1 HQRTATMEKAGLILS
16 GASFA
21 ESDGTL
27 INQEG
32 RAQRF
37 FQVYDPAYYDHQV
50 VMLESWRWLHSLHS
64 AIQSRRV
71 DWTQLDHVIDAVA
84 LALPQLKG
92 IKEAAPD
99 ASFRIRG
106 QKLARSPHRSSG
118 RTAAR
123 ANISVHEPRQP
134 QDVDTMFSFSMEG
147 NNQPSAPRS
156 DIPFAWAPGWN
167 SPQAWNKFQDEVGGK
182 LRNGDPGVRLFE
194 ASAGQ
199 LSWFDRV
206 PTAFARNGGWRVAP
220 YYNLFG
226 SEEMSQR
233 APVMQ
238 QRMPQPAIVINPAD
252 AATLGVNAGA
262 ALELNCAGETLRL
275 PVRFSDALQA
285 GQVGLPLGMPG
296 VPPFLSGADIE
307 TLREA
312 AQ

>member
-1 HQRTATMEKAGLILS
+1 
-16 GASFA
+16 
-21 ESDGTL
+21 
-27 INQEG
+27 
-32 RAQRF
+32 
-37 FQVYDPAYYDHQV
+37 
-50 VMLESWRWLHSLHS
+50 
-64 AIQSRRV
+64 
-71 DWTQLDHVIDAVA
+71 
-84 LALPQLKG
+84 
-92 IKEAAPD
+92 
-99 ASFRIRG
+99 
-106 QKLARSPHRSSG
+106 
-118 RTAAR
+118 
-123 ANISVHEPRQP
+123 
-134 QDVDTMFSFSMEG
+134 SFSMEG